1 MLNHTGQ
8 FSSQTLDDRAQ
19 NLRYVIRG
27 SRKVQEISND
37 R

>member
-8 FSSQTLDDRAQ
+8 FSSQTLDDLAQ